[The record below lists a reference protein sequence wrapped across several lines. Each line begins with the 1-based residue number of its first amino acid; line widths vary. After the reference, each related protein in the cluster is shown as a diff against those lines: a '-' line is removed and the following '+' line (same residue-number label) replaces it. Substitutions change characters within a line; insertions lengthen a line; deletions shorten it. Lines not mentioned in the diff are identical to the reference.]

1 MKRKFDEVNN
11 INIIE
16 NNLNNLNKK
25 SNIDIK
31 IELLINEY
39 KNNYGETNY
48 LSYIISI
55 YLEPAIF
62 IKYDSNNKVI
72 DIQPLLNYSFLDFYY
87 LDRSYENE
95 LYNYIKEIEDQ
106 YNYIFTINPY
116 FIKYEQ
122 NNILNNK
129 LYKKIIELFN
139 EKNNIKETNLFF
151 GGSNNHFNEKKMI
164 TYENDNFASY
174 FQTDF
179 NHDFIHSSRSFL
191 SLQTKKLL
199 KNNFSMSETNYFKNI
214 FKKYIEEENNK
225 NNKKIKTPKINIYRN
240 EYKKLNSLDELKVT
254 INKMLKEL
262 NQVNS
267 YIINEGGGLGHFFKN
282 NEDYIKLKSMI
293 ENKFVF
299 TFGMYLDSFNNNIK
313 ASHKKIY
320 RHNSYQSILQ
330 YTISLPYK
338 KEIYHKLYGLIEIMP
353 REEVYDSGIYKYY
366 VQIIQKDII
375 KLDKRANNV
384 FNLSIFYEYILSK
397 DNIKNI
403 IKNHLYESSINE
415 EYKRMVSRDI
425 LIIQKYS
432 EPSQSKKI
440 KKHLL
445 KLKKESI
452 TKVNL
457 YIEKIEKEYMELF
470 FNNYLQI
477 FINLFM
483 YLIYNHYKEKF
494 GYIFTK
500 YNIKNEYDDYP
511 YDNQEFINEL
521 RTLFRRNIK
530 DENIYHILYIFGRI
544 KLMGDFVQML
554 EVDSDFIS
562 YREAEFRNKKGFLI
576 TQDRILGSYCATIQ
590 NINYLSKARIDG
602 TIYYFYRNIYK

>member
-1 MKRKFDEVNN
+1 
-11 INIIE
+11 
-16 NNLNNLNKK
+16 
-25 SNIDIK
+25 
-31 IELLINEY
+31 
-39 KNNYGETNY
+39 
-48 LSYIISI
+48 
-55 YLEPAIF
+55 
-62 IKYDSNNKVI
+62 
-72 DIQPLLNYSFLDFYY
+72 
-87 LDRSYENE
+87 
-95 LYNYIKEIEDQ
+95 
-106 YNYIFTINPY
+106 
-116 FIKYEQ
+116 
-122 NNILNNK
+122 
-129 LYKKIIELFN
+129 
-139 EKNNIKETNLFF
+139 
-151 GGSNNHFNEKKMI
+151 MI
-164 TYENDNFASY
+164 TYENDNFSSY

-191 SLQTKKLL
+191 SSKSKDLL
-199 KNNFSMSETNYFKNI
+199 KNKFSMSETNYFKNI
-214 FKKYIEEENNK
+214 FKKYIEEETNK
-225 NNKKIKTPKINIYRN
+225 NTNKKSKKVKTPKINIYRN
-240 EYKKLNSLDELKVT
+240 QYKKIILLEELKVT
-254 INKMLKEL
+254 ITQMLREL
-262 NQVNS
+262 NEINS
-267 YIINEGGGLGHFFKN
+267 YIINEGGRLGHFFKDK
-282 NEDYIKLKSMI
+282 EDYIELKRVI

-313 ASHKKIY
+313 ANHKKIY

-338 KEIYHKLYGLIEIMP
+338 KEKYHKLYGLIEIMP

-366 VQIIQKDII
+366 VQMIQKDII

-403 IKNHLYESSINE
+403 IKNHLYESSVNE
-415 EYKRMVSRDI
+415 EYKKMVNRDK
-425 LIIQKYS
+425 LIIEQYS
-432 EPSQSKKI
+432 ERDKME
-440 KKHLL
+440 KHLL

-457 YIEKIEKEYMELF
+457 YIEKIEKEYIELF

-500 YNIKNEYDDYP
+500 YNIKDEYADYP
-511 YDNQEFINEL
+511 YDNQEFRNEL

-554 EVDSDFIS
+554 EVDSDFKS

-576 TQDRILGSYCATIQ
+576 TQDRILGSYCATIP
-590 NINYLSKARIDG
+590 NINYLSKATIDG
-602 TIYYFYRNIYK
+602 TIYYFYRNVY